1 VLRIE
6 YLFNPLYA
14 YLSYVQVG
22 GVMGDAP
29 RFLAELTAEESLRL
43 LGNVSLGR
51 IVFTMDARP
60 ASRPF
65 NHIVDDGAV
74 VIRSTRAP
82 RS

>member
-1 VLRIE
+1 
-6 YLFNPLYA
+6 
-14 YLSYVQVG
+14 
-22 GVMGDAP
+22 MGDAP